1 VANQGS
7 SRSLLWPA
15 ILVGIG
21 VAGSLD
27 EILLHQ
33 LLRWHH
39 FYDRGSQAAGLIADG
54 VFHLGS
60 TAVLAVGLV
69 LLVRRWRVGSAPMR
83 WAVAGILVGA
93 GGFNLYDGI
102 VQHKLHDG
110 IVQHKL
116 LGLHQVRA
124 GAADNLLYD
133 VAFVGLAAV
142 MLLAGLLLLRLPGGR
157 LTGRRPASRE
167 L

>member
-27 EILLHQ
+27 EIFLHQ

-60 TAVLAVGLV
+60 
-69 LLVRRWRVGSAPMR
+69 
-83 WAVAGILVGA
+83 
-93 GGFNLYDGI
+93 
-102 VQHKLHDG
+102 
-110 IVQHKL
+110 
-116 LGLHQVRA
+116 
-124 GAADNLLYD
+124 
-133 VAFVGLAAV
+133 
-142 MLLAGLLLLRLPGGR
+142 LPC
-157 LTGRRPASRE
+157 
-167 L
+167 

>member
-1 VANQGS
+1 
-7 SRSLLWPA
+7 
-15 ILVGIG
+15 
-21 VAGSLD
+21 
-27 EILLHQ
+27 
-33 LLRWHH
+33 
-39 FYDRGSQAAGLIADG
+39 
-54 VFHLGS
+54 
-60 TAVLAVGLV
+60 
-69 LLVRRWRVGSAPMR
+69 MR

-93 GGFNLYDGI
+93 GGFNLY
-102 VQHKLHDG
+102 DG

-142 MLLAGLLLLRLPGGR
+142 ILLAGLLLLRLPGGR

>member
-69 LLVRRWRVGSAPMR
+69 LLVRRWRAGSAPMR

-93 GGFNLYDGI
+93 GGFNLY
-102 VQHKLHDG
+102 DG